1 MWLTESRVRARAIG
15 YAASLGVEVAL
26 GIHALIQAL
35 KEACSERFDIFLSH
49 SIRDAELVLGVKVVL
64 EDAGK
69 SVYIDWIED
78 PALDRAQVTGKTADM
93 LRSRMRACD
102 SLLYLYSQASQRSR
116 WMPWELGYF
125 DGFNGNVAILP
136 VVPEG
141 GALDFDREEY
151 LQLYPKV
158 DVVDVTGNPSLHVNR
173 SRRLEQAEHKSFDR
187 WRSESEKL
195 RPQF

>member
-35 KEACSERFDIFLSH
+35 KEACTERFDIFLSH

-93 LRSRMRACD
+93 LR
-102 SLLYLYSQASQRSR
+102 
-116 WMPWELGYF
+116 
-125 DGFNGNVAILP
+125 
-136 VVPEG
+136 
-141 GALDFDREEY
+141 
-151 LQLYPKV
+151 
-158 DVVDVTGNPSLHVNR
+158 
-173 SRRLEQAEHKSFDR
+173 
-187 WRSESEKL
+187 
-195 RPQF
+195 

>member
-1 MWLTESRVRARAIG
+1 
-15 YAASLGVEVAL
+15 
-26 GIHALIQAL
+26 
-35 KEACSERFDIFLSH
+35 
-49 SIRDAELVLGVKVVL
+49 
-64 EDAGK
+64 
-69 SVYIDWIED
+69 
-78 PALDRAQVTGKTADM
+78 
-93 LRSRMRACD
+93 MRACD

-158 DVVDVTGNPSLHVNR
+158 DVVGVTGNPSLHVNR

-187 WRSESEKL
+187 WRSESKKL

>member
-1 MWLTESRVRARAIG
+1 MWLTEHDVRARATA
-15 YAASLGVEVAL
+15 YASGLGVEIAL
-26 GIHALIQAL
+26 AFHAL
-35 KEACSERFDIFLSH
+35 KEAFSSRFDIFLSH
-49 SIRDAELVLGVKVVL
+49 SLRDAELVLGVKLVL

-78 PALDRAQVTGKTADM
+78 PALDRAQVSGKTAHV
-93 LRSRMRACD
+93 LRSRMRMCD

-136 VVPEG
+136 VVPDG
-141 GALDFDREEY
+141 GTLDFDREEY

-158 DVVDVTGNPSLHVNR
+158 DVIDVTGKPSLHVNR
-173 SRRLEQAEHKSFDR
+173 SRRLEYAEHKSFDR
-187 WRSESEKL
+187 WRSEAEKL
-195 RPQF
+195 RPDF